1 MIKKRTRPQTRLRDP
16 SADPSDSA
24 TTQLEENQAQDNE
37 NGDIPVS
44 DLLELRKLRQAR
56 KGIDASKLTKGDGKK
71 KRRRKPDD
79 GEDNMPVG
87 GLRPGAQVSDESDS
101 DDPEDK
107 AAKMRRAVRANNFTQ
122 QTNALDVDK
131 HMMAYIEENMKQRRG
146 HQQQSTPD
154 ADADAGTSTSKES
167 TTTTIATAGSMP
179 VGNTKDDDPFDH
191 LDPRYKVERKPGEE
205 GSVTNSLAMLTA
217 IPEVDLGMDTR
228 LRNIEE
234 TEKAKLSLSHGR
246 PREPQRRKVADEE
259 AHLAATRFYRPAL
272 RAKSDADIIR
282 DARREALGLPPTAHD
297 EEERGPR
304 GPRMATDEQVME
316 RFKKRMRK

>member
-1 MIKKRTRPQTRLRDP
+1 
-16 SADPSDSA
+16 
-24 TTQLEENQAQDNE
+24 
-37 NGDIPVS
+37 
-44 DLLELRKLRQAR
+44 
-56 KGIDASKLTKGDGKK
+56 
-71 KRRRKPDD
+71 
-79 GEDNMPVG
+79 MPVG

-101 DDPEDK
+101 DEPEDK

-131 HMMAYIEENMKQRRG
+131 HMMAYIEENMKQRSGR
-146 HQQQSTPD
+146 QPQSTL
-154 ADADAGTSTSKES
+154 DADAGTGTGTGKES
-167 TTTTIATAGSMP
+167 TTTTTTTTIANTTAGSKP
-179 VGNTKDDDPFDH
+179 VGNIKDEDPFDH
-191 LDPRYKVERKPGEE
+191 LDPRYKVERKLGEE

-246 PREPQRRKVADEE
+246 PREPQRRKVPDEE
-259 AHLAATRFYRPAL
+259 AHLAATRFYRPAM

-282 DARREALGLPPTAHD
+282 DARREALGLPPAAHD